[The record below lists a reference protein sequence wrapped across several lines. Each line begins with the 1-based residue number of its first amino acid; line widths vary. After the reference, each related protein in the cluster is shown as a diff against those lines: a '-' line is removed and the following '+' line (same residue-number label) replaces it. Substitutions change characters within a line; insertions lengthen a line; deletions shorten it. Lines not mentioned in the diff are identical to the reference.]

1 MKFAKRTNTCGE
13 LRISDA
19 GKTVTLN
26 GWVSQ
31 VRDLGGV
38 IFINLRDR
46 YGITQITVNSE
57 FQDIYNSAKS
67 LGLEF
72 VISATGKVQQRTSAN
87 PNMPTGEIEVLA
99 DAIEIL
105 NTSEVTPF
113 VVEEDIKASEELRF
127 KYRYLDLRRKKNCR

>member
-13 LRISDA
+13 LRISDS